1 MRTWPFTCPSSC
13 RPTFLF
19 FSDGLP
25 AAQLLGNKLMF
36 PISRKCQ
43 NIFQVAAC
51 CFTFPSAMCVG
62 ISFLCISTSTGFCL
76 SFLILVFPMVVSV
89 FGFGVHICTFLVTND
104 AESFFVC
111 FLAICLSFLMK
122 CLFKSFACF

>member
-1 MRTWPFTCPSSC
+1 MWTWTFTCPSSC

-36 PISRKCQ
+36 PILRKFQ
-43 NIFQVAAC
+43 NIFQAAAC
-51 CFTFPSAMCVG
+51 RFAFPSAMCEG